1 MPLPHGRPTGGGPSR
16 AVCPNDNNLGRT
28 YVAYVSSDIR
38 VSPGA
43 DVVFAEFN
51 TLQRRSADVFV
62 DTRTGTSYVSEELN
76 AAEYLTWVFDDLV
89 VGVVDDTIVAFTPHS
104 S

>member
-1 MPLPHGRPTGGGPSR
+1 M
-16 AVCPNDNNLGRT
+16 CPNDNNLGRT
-28 YVAYVSSDIR
+28 YVAYAPSEIH

-43 DVVFAEFN
+43 DVVFAKFN
-51 TLQRRSADVFV
+51 TQQGQGGFVFV
-62 DTRTGTSYVSEELN
+62 DTRTGDAYVSEELN
-76 AAEYLTWVFDDLV
+76 AAKNLTWVFDDLV